1 MDLKCEFPEC
11 GKIFY
16 WSGIGRI
23 SHYCIPHRKQIN
35 RQKANA
41 WHKTHYRKNAL
52 QATTSPNNP
61 IDPESIIRP
70 LVSHKFSGPGLFE
83 PLPDLFNHAI
93 TVKARTLN
101 LPKDYVRNFW
111 IFGQAG
117 QQFMRSFLHPDR

>member
-1 MDLKCEFPEC
+1 MDIKCDYPNC
-11 GKIFY
+11 NSTFY
-16 WSGIGRI
+16 FSGHGRVPHLCH
-23 SHYCIPHRKQIN
+23 SHRQQIN
-35 RQKANA
+35 RENA
-41 WHKTHYRKNAL
+41 ARWHREHYRSHRHL
-52 QATTSPNNP
+52 TTPSTPP
-61 IDPESIIRP
+61 TDPESIVRP
-70 LVSHKFSGPGLFE
+70 KSSHLYSGPGLFE